1 MFLILVL
8 LASVSFSAPV
18 FAQVADIVVENAT
31 IHTVDKTRP
40 QAKSLAVKDGKF
52 IAVGDD
58 VKKHIGP
65 STRRIDA
72 AGAAVI
78 PGLIDSHVHMSGL
91 GGLLESFDL
100 RFVKTP
106 ADVAAIVKQTADKLP
121 AGEWVQGRNWDQT
134 NWGGEFPNA
143 DDLSK
148 LVNDRPVF
156 LRRVDGHAGWAN
168 RKALEIAG
176 VTKDSKDPSGG
187 QIIRDKD
194 GNPTGVFIDR
204 AMGLV
209 TAKIPGTTPAQTK
222 RRLELAAAACAR
234 LGLTG
239 VHDAGIGVQ
248 ERDAYKELIAEG
260 KLPVRVYAM
269 IGGTGALWQEQSK
282 KGHEVGDYLTIR
294 SVKLYADGAL
304 GSRGAALWQPYSD
317 DKSTSGLLVTVK
329 ETLAD
334 QIAEVA
340 AKGFQVN
347 THAIGDRAN
356 RIVLDEY
363 AKALKGKNDRRFRV
377 EHAQVVSL
385 PDFQLFADNSV
396 IASVQA
402 THATSDMRWAEKR
415 LGPDRVS
422 GAYAW
427 QRYLKMKIP
436 LANGSDFPV
445 EDPNPFWG
453 FYSSVTR
460 QDHTGYPAG
469 GWMPDQK
476 LSRAEALESWT
487 LSGAYAAFEEKIK
500 GSISVGKLADFLI
513 LDTDIMSADPKA
525 VLNAKPKMTFLG
537 GKLVHEKK

>member
-8 LASVSFSAPV
+8 LASVSLSA
-18 FAQVADIVVENAT
+18 QIADFVVENAA
-31 IHTVDKTRP
+31 IYTVDKTQP
-40 QAKSLAVKDGKF
+40 KAKSLAVKDGKF
-52 IAVGDD
+52 VAVGDD

-100 RFVKTP
+100 RFVKSP
-106 ADVAAIVKQTADKLP
+106 AEVAAIVKQTAEKLP
-121 AGEWVQGRNWDQT
+121 PGEWVQGRNWDQT

-176 VTKDSKDPSGG
+176 VTKDTKDPSGG

-209 TAKIPGTTPAQTK
+209 TAKIPGSTPAQTK

-415 LGPDRVS
+415 LGPDRVA

-487 LSGAYAAFEEKIK
+487 LSGAYAAFEEKLK
-500 GSISVGKLADFLI
+500 GSISVGKLADFLV

-525 VLNAKPKMTFLG
+525 ILTAKPKMTFLG
-537 GKLVHEKK
+537 GKIVYEKK